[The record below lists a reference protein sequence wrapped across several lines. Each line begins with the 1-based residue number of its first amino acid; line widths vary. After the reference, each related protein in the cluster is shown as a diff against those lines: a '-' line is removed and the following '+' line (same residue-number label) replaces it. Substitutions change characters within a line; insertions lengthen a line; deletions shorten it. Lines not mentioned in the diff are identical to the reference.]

1 MTINEIS
8 SVGDALFNLRGL
20 TGRTWSEAE
29 FVRELIRLRLPVY
42 AVAPSSAKVVHRE
55 RVNGKQVTTLRPD
68 LQASY
73 VTLLQDEIEQ
83 LAIGGQTITDRP
95 AWVFGDM
102 PHQSWGEIQKY
113 RAVNHRVVSNWE
125 VDHGEWMGES
135 DVFFFADSIGVTPA
149 TTIVVPRHTIS
160 EIARSAASQREPET
174 PPARAKTS
182 PTTQAYALDAAIV
195 KAENTQGSST
205 AIRQADRNMWDHHQL
220 RRLLEE
226 SRMPGAT
233 QSTLGAKYNVSR
245 QFIAKQLEKSRWL
258 FERSK
263 ANPFDALNTKSKK

>member
-8 SVGDALFNLRGL
+8 SIGDALFHLRGL
-20 TGRTWSEAE
+20 TGRVWSEAE
-29 FVRELIRLRLPVY
+29 FIGELIRLRLPVY
-42 AVAPSSAKVVHRE
+42 AVASASAKLVHRD

-83 LAIGGQTITDRP
+83 LARGGQTVTDRP
-95 AWVFGDM
+95 AWVFGDL
-102 PHQSWGEIQKY
+102 PYRSWSEILAH
-113 RAVNHRVVSNWE
+113 RAANHRVVSNWE

-160 EIARSAASQREPET
+160 EIARSAASHREPET
-174 PPARAKTS
+174 PLMAAQTF
-182 PTTQAYALDAAIV
+182 PTIHAHALNTAIV
-195 KAENTQGSST
+195 KAEDTQGSST
-205 AIRQADRNMWDHHQL
+205 AIRQADRNTWDQHQL

-233 QSTLGAKYNVSR
+233 QSALGAKYDVSR
-245 QFIAKQLEKSRWL
+245 QFISKQLKQARWL
-258 FERSK
+258 FDKQKPS
-263 ANPFDALNTKSKK
+263 PFDALKTKSKK